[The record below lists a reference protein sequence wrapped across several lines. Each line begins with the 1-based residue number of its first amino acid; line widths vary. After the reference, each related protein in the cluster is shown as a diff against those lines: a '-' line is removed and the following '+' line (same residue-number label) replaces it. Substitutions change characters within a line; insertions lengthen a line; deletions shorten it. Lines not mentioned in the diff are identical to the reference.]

1 MDNIFGYDT
10 GLVVAILA
18 LIIGIIILIAPK
30 FLNYLVAV
38 YLIVIGVIGIWP
50 HISNTTAATD
60 TTTTTTTTA
69 P

>member
-10 GLVVAILA
+10 ALVVSILA

-38 YLIVIGVIGIWP
+38 YLIIVGVIGIWP
-50 HISNTTAATD
+50 HIANSAATTD
-60 TTTTTTTTA
+60 TATTTTTT